1 MQAVR
6 QRLLAVTCTCARPT
20 SEQHRGVWYSCLLTL
35 IVREISN
42 LQARFL
48 LAKLNPSAT
57 YNTSSAV
64 SSEIIMTDDVS
75 LQVRPG
81 VLHEQL
87 CRGWAVQGAPRRSL
101 ESCCSLLM
109 PPTPLL
115 ACSLRHARRS
125 K

>member
-1 MQAVR
+1 VQAVR
-6 QRLLAVTCTCARPT
+6 QRLLDVTCTCARPT

-75 LQVRPG
+75 LQVG
-81 VLHEQL
+81 GAQAGLVALLSWAWAVL
-87 CRGWAVQGAPRRSL
+87 RGWGSLSVRSVQP
-101 ESCCSLLM
+101 
-109 PPTPLL
+109 
-115 ACSLRHARRS
+115 
-125 K
+125 